1 MKWRSLEE
9 SAALDDARPL
19 AHQLA
24 ERKQQIEQYV
34 PAVIRAVHARVV
46 EELKQS
52 NVGDRVLAAGS
63 QAPHFELKDQ
73 HGSIVSSRKILDSS
87 PAIVCF
93 FRGRW
98 CPFCVTQL
106 EAMNRVL
113 PQISAAGA
121 SLLAISPQTVHQ
133 NELMVEQHKLAFPL
147 LSDNGNQV
155 ARQFG
160 LTYRVP
166 ADQQALYQR
175 SFVNL
180 PFING
185 DESWELPVPGSFV
198 IGKTGVVQFA
208 AADPDYTRR
217 TEPSELIR
225 IASQS

>member
-9 SAALDDARPL
+9 SAAIDDVRPL

-34 PAVIRAVHARVV
+34 PAGIRAVHARVV
-46 EELKQS
+46 EDLRQS

-63 QAPHFELKDQ
+63 QSPHFELKDQ
-73 HGSIVSSRKILDSS
+73 HGSTLSSRRILDSG

-113 PQISAAGA
+113 PQISAVGA

-133 NELMVEQHKLAFPL
+133 SQLMAEQHKLAFSL
-147 LSDNGNQV
+147 LSDSGNQV
-155 ARQFG
+155 AHQFG

-166 ADQQALYQR
+166 GRTAGFISTELCQSAIYQR
-175 SFVNL
+175 
-180 PFING
+180 
-185 DESWELPVPGSFV
+185 
-198 IGKTGVVQFA
+198 
-208 AADPDYTRR
+208 
-217 TEPSELIR
+217 
-225 IASQS
+225 